1 MQLRAKLHRLLRVSG
16 ATVLVTLSLLILGAI
31 CDINKNGHS
40 GLLDPWREGR
50 ITTGYVMLVSLLAHS
65 CVPGFIRGL
74 NRRWIAIT
82 IILSI
87 LWLLLDPGWPRM

>member
-1 MQLRAKLHRLLRVSG
+1 MQSRAKLHRLLRVSG
-16 ATVLVTLSLLILGAI
+16 ATLLVMLSLLILGAI

-40 GLLDPWREGR
+40 GLINPWREGR
-50 ITTGYVMLVSLLAHS
+50 IYIGYVMLASLLAHS

-74 NRRWIAIT
+74 KGRWIAIT

-87 LWLLLDPGWPRM
+87 LWLLLDSGWPRM

>member
-16 ATVLVTLSLLILGAI
+16 ATVLVTLSLLIFGAI

-40 GLLDPWREGR
+40 GLLNPWREGR
-50 ITTGYVMLVSLLAHS
+50 ITAGYVMLVSLLAHS